1 VTGPL
6 TECPIPISEYP
17 RVLLAHGGG
26 GRLTQNLIE
35 RMLLPS
41 FDNPFLA
48 PLHDGALL
56 TIGDQRLALST
67 DSYVVRP
74 PFFPGGDIGRLAV
87 FGTANDL
94 AMCGARPLFLS
105 CGLILEEG
113 LLMEDLW
120 RVVLSIKEAARE
132 ANVQVVTGDSKVV
145 ERGKGDGVFINTS
158 GIGVVLPGIEIGPQR
173 VQPGDEIVLSGPI
186 GLHGIAIMALREGLS
201 LDAAVESDSAPVF
214 PLVEALADAGV
225 DIHMLRD
232 PTRGGLSSALNEIA
246 KKSGVGVVIE
256 EERIP
261 VGAGVE
267 GVCEIL
273 GLDPLYVANEGNF
286 VAFVRQGQGETAA
299 AVLQGHPL
307 GRQAVAIGRALEEHP
322 GTVVMRTRI
331 RGERIVDM
339 MSGEQL
345 PRIC

>member
-1 VTGPL
+1 MTLFP
-6 TECPIPISEYP
+6 ECPIPIDEYP

-26 GRLTQNLIE
+26 GRLTHNLIE

-56 TIGDQRLALST
+56 GIGDQRLAFTT
-67 DSYVVRP
+67 DSYVVQP

-105 CGLILEEG
+105 CGLIIEEG
-113 LLMEDLW
+113 LPMEELW
-120 RVVLSIKEAARE
+120 RVVVSMKEAAAE
-132 ANVQVVTGDSKVV
+132 AGVQIVTGDSKVV

-158 GIGVVLPGIEIGPQR
+158 GIGVVLPALDVGPQR
-173 VQPGDEIVLSGPI
+173 VQPGDEIVLSGSL
-186 GLHGIAIMALREGLS
+186 GQHGIAIMSLREGLS
-201 LDAAVESDSAPVF
+201 LNVAIESDSAPVF
-214 PLVEALADAGV
+214 PLVEALANTGI

-232 PTRGGLSSALNEIA
+232 PTRGGVSSALNEIA
-246 KKSGVGVVIE
+246 RKSSVGVVIE
-256 EERIP
+256 ERCLP
-261 VGAGVE
+261 VGPEVQ

-273 GLDPLYVANEGNF
+273 GLDPLYVANEGSF
-286 VAFVRQGQGETAA
+286 LAFVRASEGNR
-299 AVLQGHPL
+299 AVEVLRRHPL
-307 GRQAVAIGRALEEHP
+307 GSEAVVIGHVVAEHN
-322 GTVVMRTRI
+322 GAVVMKTQI
-331 RGERIVDM
+331 GGERIVDV

>member
-1 VTGPL
+1 MTIFP
-6 TECPIPISEYP
+6 ECPIPLTEYP

-26 GRLTQNLIE
+26 GRLTQSLIE
-35 RMLLPS
+35 KMLEPS
-41 FDNPFLA
+41 FDNPYLA
-48 PLHDGALL
+48 PLHDGALISL
-56 TIGDQRLALST
+56 DGTRLALST
-67 DSYVVRP
+67 DSYVVHP

-113 LLMEDLW
+113 LPMDDLW
-120 RVVLSIKEAARE
+120 RIVLSMKEAADE
-132 ANVQVVTGDSKVV
+132 AGVQIVTGDSKVV

-158 GIGVVLPGIEIGPQR
+158 GVGAVLPGVDIAPER
-173 VQPGDEIVLSGPI
+173 VHPGDEIVLSGPL
-186 GLHGIAIMALREGLS
+186 GLHGIAIMAMREGLS
-201 LDAAVESDSAPVF
+201 LEAEVRSDSAPVF
-214 PLVEALADAGV
+214 PLVEALAEAGIE
-225 DIHMLRD
+225 IHMLRD

-246 KKSGVGVVIE
+246 KKSGAGIVID
-256 EERIP
+256 EERLP
-261 VGAGVE
+261 VGPEVQ

-286 VAFVRQGQGETAA
+286 VALVAEGQGEKAA
-299 AVLQGHPL
+299 ELLRRFSLGSEAV
-307 GRQAVAIGRALEEHP
+307 VIGRVVDTHP

-331 RGERIVDM
+331 RGERIVDV

>member
-1 VTGPL
+1 MNPFPDCPTPL
-6 TECPIPISEYP
+6 SEYP

-26 GRLTQNLIE
+26 GRLTQSLIE
-35 RMLLPS
+35 KMLLPS

-56 TIGDQRLALST
+56 SLGDQRLAFST
-67 DSYVVRP
+67 DSYVVQP

-105 CGLILEEG
+105 CALILEEG
-113 LLMEDLW
+113 LPMEELW
-120 RVVLSIKEAARE
+120 RIIVSMKEAAQE
-132 ANVQVVTGDSKVV
+132 AGVQIVTGDSKVV

-158 GIGVVLPGIEIGPQR
+158 GIGAVLPGVEVGPQR
-173 VQPGDEIVLSGPI
+173 VRPGDEIVLSGPL
-186 GLHGIAIMALREGLS
+186 GVHGIAIMALREGLS
-201 LDAAVESDSAPVF
+201 LDADVKSDSAPVF
-214 PLVEALADAGV
+214 PMVRALVEEGIEL
-225 DIHMLRD
+225 HMLRD
-232 PTRGGLSSALNEIA
+232 PTRGGLSAALNETA
-246 KKSGVGVVIE
+246 KKSGVGMLIE
-256 EERIP
+256 EERLPIGP
-261 VGAGVE
+261 AVQ

-286 VAFVRQGQGETAA
+286 IAVVREGQGERAA
-299 AVLQGHPL
+299 EVLRRHPL
-307 GRQAVAIGRALEEHP
+307 GKEAVPIGRAVPEHP

-331 RGERIVDM
+331 RGERIVDV

>member
-1 VTGPL
+1 MTIFPDCPL
-6 TECPIPISEYP
+6 PINEYP

-35 RMLLPS
+35 RMLLPT

-56 TIGDQRLALST
+56 TLGDQRLAFST
-67 DSYVVRP
+67 DSYVVQP

-113 LLMEDLW
+113 LAMDDLW
-120 RVVLSIKEAARE
+120 RVVVSMREAARE
-132 ANVQVVTGDSKVV
+132 ANVQIVTGDSKVV
-145 ERGKGDGVFINTS
+145 ERGKGDGVFINTA
-158 GIGVVLPGIEIGPQR
+158 GIGLVLPGVDVGSQR
-173 VQPGDEIVLSGPI
+173 VQPGDEIVLSGSL

-201 LDAAVESDSAPVF
+201 LDVTVESDTAPVF
-214 PLVEALADAGV
+214 PLVEALANDGI

-246 KKSGVGVVIE
+246 KKAGMGIVID
-256 EERIP
+256 EERLP
-261 VGAGVE
+261 VSPEVQ

-286 VAFVRQGQGETAA
+286 IAFVPAGEGERAA
-299 AVLQGHPL
+299 SLLRELPHGEEAIV
-307 GRQAVAIGRALEEHP
+307 IGRVVAEHAR
-322 GTVVMRTRI
+322 TVVMRTRI
-331 RGERIVDM
+331 RGERIVDV

>member
-1 VTGPL
+1 MNLFPDCPL
-6 TECPIPISEYP
+6 PLSEYP

-26 GRLTQNLIE
+26 GRLTQSLIE
-35 RMLLPS
+35 KMLLPA

-56 TIGDQRLALST
+56 PLDGQRLAFST
-67 DSYVVRP
+67 DSYVVSP

-105 CGLILEEG
+105 CALILEEG
-113 LLMEDLW
+113 LRMESLW
-120 RVVLSIKEAARE
+120 RIIVSMKEAAQE
-132 ANVQVVTGDSKVV
+132 AGVQIVTGDSKVV

-158 GIGVVLPGIEIGPQR
+158 GIGAVLPGVEVGPQR
-173 VQPGDEIVLSGPI
+173 VRPGDEIVLSGPL
-186 GLHGIAIMALREGLS
+186 GVHGIAIMALREGLS
-201 LDAAVESDSAPVF
+201 LDADVKSDSAPVF
-214 PLVEALADAGV
+214 PMVRALVEEGIE
-225 DIHMLRD
+225 IHMLRD
-232 PTRGGLSSALNEIA
+232 PTRGGLSAALNETA
-246 KKSGVGVVIE
+246 NKSGVGMIIE
-256 EERIP
+256 EERLP
-261 VGAGVE
+261 VSPEVQ

-286 VAFVRQGQGETAA
+286 IAVVKEGWGERAA
-299 AVLQGHPL
+299 ELLRRHPL
-307 GRQAVAIGRALEEHP
+307 GKEAVAIGRAVPEHP
-322 GTVVMRTRI
+322 GTVIMRTRI
-331 RGERIVDM
+331 RGERVVDV

>member
-1 VTGPL
+1 MTLFP
-6 TECPIPISEYP
+6 ECPLPLDEYP

-35 RMLLPS
+35 RVLLPS
-41 FDNPFLA
+41 FDNPILA

-56 TIGDQRLALST
+56 DIDGRRLAFTT
-67 DSYVVRP
+67 DSYVVQP

-105 CGLILEEG
+105 CGLIIEEG
-113 LLMEDLW
+113 LPMEDLW
-120 RVVLSIKEAARE
+120 RVVVSMKNAAAEAG
-132 ANVQVVTGDSKVV
+132 VQIVTGDSKVV
-145 ERGKGDGVFINTS
+145 EHGKGDGVFINTS
-158 GIGVVLPGIEIGPQR
+158 GVGVVLPRLDIGAQR
-173 VQPGDEIVLSGPI
+173 VLPGDEIVLSGSL
-186 GLHGIAIMALREGLS
+186 GRHGIAIMALREGLS
-201 LDAAVESDSAPVF
+201 LDAVIESDSAPVF
-214 PLVEALADAGV
+214 PLVEALAAEGL

-232 PTRGGLSSALNEIA
+232 PTRGGVSSSLNEIA
-246 KKSGVGVVIE
+246 AKSGMGVQIE
-256 EERIP
+256 ENRLP
-261 VGAGVE
+261 VGPEVQ

-286 VAFVRQGQGETAA
+286 LAFVSAGQGER
-299 AVLQGHPL
+299 AVDVLRRHPL
-307 GRQAVAIGRALEEHP
+307 GSEAVVIGRAVAEHP
-322 GTVVMRTRI
+322 GTVAMKTRI
-331 RGERIVDM
+331 GGERIVDV

>member
-1 VTGPL
+1 MTIYPDCPL
-6 TECPIPISEYP
+6 PINEYP

-35 RMLLPS
+35 RMLLPT

-56 TIGDQRLALST
+56 TLGDQRLAFST
-67 DSYVVRP
+67 DSYVVQP

-113 LLMEDLW
+113 LAMDDLW
-120 RVVLSIKEAARE
+120 RVVVSMREAARE
-132 ANVQVVTGDSKVV
+132 ANVQIVTGDSKVV
-145 ERGKGDGVFINTS
+145 ERGKGDGVFINTA
-158 GIGVVLPGIEIGPQR
+158 GIGLVLPGIDVGSQR
-173 VQPGDEIVLSGPI
+173 VQPGDEIVLSGSL

-201 LDAAVESDSAPVF
+201 LDVTVESDTAPLF
-214 PLVEALADAGV
+214 PLVEALANGGI

-246 KKSGVGVVIE
+246 KKAGMGIVID
-256 EERIP
+256 EERLP
-261 VGAGVE
+261 VSPEVQ

-286 VAFVRQGQGETAA
+286 IAFVPAGEGERAA
-299 AVLQGHPL
+299 SLLRELPHGEEAIV
-307 GRQAVAIGRALEEHP
+307 IGRVVAEHAR
-322 GTVVMRTRI
+322 TVVMRTRI
-331 RGERIVDM
+331 RGERIVDV

>member
-1 VTGPL
+1 MNSFPD
-6 TECPIPISEYP
+6 CPIPLTEYP

-35 RMLLPS
+35 SMFLPS

-56 TIGDQRLALST
+56 SLGDQRLALTT
-67 DSYVVRP
+67 DSYVVQP
-74 PFFPGGDIGRLAV
+74 AFFPGGDIGRLAI

-113 LLMEDLW
+113 LPMEDLW
-120 RVVLSIKEAARE
+120 RVIVSMKEAAEE
-132 ANVQVVTGDSKVV
+132 ADVQVVTGDSKVV
-145 ERGKGDGVFINTS
+145 ERGKGDGIFINTS
-158 GIGVVLPGIEIGPQR
+158 GIGAVLPGVEVGPQR
-173 VQPGDEIVLSGPI
+173 VQPGDELVLSGPL
-186 GLHGIAIMALREGLS
+186 GLHGIALMALREGLS
-201 LDAAVESDSAPVF
+201 LEAEVASDSAPVF
-214 PLVEALADAGV
+214 PLVEALVEEGIE
-225 DIHMLRD
+225 IHMLRD
-232 PTRGGLSSALNEIA
+232 PTRGGLSSALNETA
-246 KKSGVGVVIE
+246 KKSQVGMLIE
-256 EERIP
+256 EERLPIGP
-261 VGAGVE
+261 EVQ

-286 VAFVRQGQGETAA
+286 VAMVREGQGERAA
-299 AVLQGHPL
+299 EVLRRHPL
-307 GRQAVAIGRALEEHP
+307 GKDAVLIGRAVPEHA
-322 GTVVMRTRI
+322 GTVVMRTKI
-331 RGERIVDM
+331 KGERIVDV

>member
-1 VTGPL
+1 MTIFPDCPL
-6 TECPIPISEYP
+6 PINEYP

-35 RMLLPS
+35 RMLLPT

-56 TIGDQRLALST
+56 TLGDQRLAFST
-67 DSYVVRP
+67 DSYVVQP

-113 LLMEDLW
+113 LAMDDLW
-120 RVVLSIKEAARE
+120 RVVVSMREAAQE
-132 ANVQVVTGDSKVV
+132 ANVQIVTGDSKVV
-145 ERGKGDGVFINTS
+145 ERGKGDGVFINTA
-158 GIGVVLPGIEIGPQR
+158 GIGLVLPGIDIGSQR
-173 VQPGDEIVLSGPI
+173 VQPGDEIVLSGSL

-201 LDAAVESDSAPVF
+201 LDVTVESDTAPVF
-214 PLVEALADAGV
+214 PLVEALANDGI

-246 KKSGVGVVIE
+246 KKAGMGIVID
-256 EERIP
+256 EERLP
-261 VGAGVE
+261 VSPEVQ

-286 VAFVRQGQGETAA
+286 IAFVPAGEGERAA
-299 AVLQGHPL
+299 SLLRRLPHGEEAIV
-307 GRQAVAIGRALEEHP
+307 IGRVVAKDA

-331 RGERIVDM
+331 RGERIVDV

>member
-1 VTGPL
+1 MTFFP
-6 TECPIPISEYP
+6 ECPLPLDEYP

-35 RMLLPS
+35 RVLLPS

-56 TIGDQRLALST
+56 DVDAGRLAFTT
-67 DSYVVRP
+67 DSYVVQP

-94 AMCGARPLFLS
+94 AMCGARPLYLS
-105 CGLILEEG
+105 CGLIIEEG
-113 LLMEDLW
+113 LPMEDLW
-120 RVVLSIKEAARE
+120 RVIVSMKEAAVE
-132 ANVQVVTGDSKVV
+132 AGVQVVTGDSKVV
-145 ERGKGDGVFINTS
+145 ERGKGDGVFINTA
-158 GIGVVLPGIEIGPQR
+158 GIGAVLPGLDVGSQR
-173 VQPGDEIVLSGPI
+173 VQPGDEIVLSGSL
-186 GLHGIAIMALREGLS
+186 GRHGIAIMALREGLS
-201 LDAAVESDSAPVF
+201 LDAAIESDSAPVF
-214 PLVEALADAGV
+214 PLVEALVDEGI

-232 PTRGGLSSALNEIA
+232 PTRGGVSSSLNEIA
-246 KKSGVGVVIE
+246 GKSGAGIVIE
-256 EERIP
+256 ESRLP
-261 VGAGVE
+261 VGPEVQ

-286 VAFVRQGQGETAA
+286 LAFVGAGQGER
-299 AVLQGHPL
+299 AVEVLRGYSL
-307 GRQAVAIGRALEEHP
+307 GREAVVIGRAVEEHP
-322 GTVVMRTRI
+322 GVVIMKTLI
-331 RGERIVDM
+331 GGERIVDV

>member
-1 VTGPL
+1 MSLFPD
-6 TECPIPISEYP
+6 CPIPLSEYP

-26 GRLTQNLIE
+26 GRLTQSLIE
-35 RMLLPS
+35 KMLLPS

-56 TIGDQRLALST
+56 SLGEQRLAFST
-67 DSYVVRP
+67 DSYVVQP

-105 CGLILEEG
+105 CALILEEG
-113 LLMEDLW
+113 LPMEELW
-120 RVVLSIKEAARE
+120 RIIVSMKEAAQE
-132 ANVQVVTGDSKVV
+132 AGVQIVTGDSKVV

-158 GIGVVLPGIEIGPQR
+158 GIGAVLPGVEVGPQR
-173 VQPGDEIVLSGPI
+173 VRPGDEIVLSGPL
-186 GLHGIAIMALREGLS
+186 GVHGIAIMALREGLS
-201 LDAAVESDSAPVF
+201 LDADVKSDSAPVF
-214 PLVEALADAGV
+214 PMVRALVEAGIEL
-225 DIHMLRD
+225 HMLRD
-232 PTRGGLSSALNEIA
+232 PTRGGLSAALNETA
-246 KKSGVGVVIE
+246 RKSGVGMLIE
-256 EERIP
+256 EERLPISP
-261 VGAGVE
+261 EVQ

-286 VAFVRQGQGETAA
+286 VAVVREGRGERAA
-299 AVLQGHPL
+299 EVLRRHPL
-307 GRQAVAIGRALEEHP
+307 GNEAVPIGRAVPEHP

-331 RGERIVDM
+331 RGERIVDV

>member
-1 VTGPL
+1 MTLFP
-6 TECPIPISEYP
+6 ECPIPLTEYP

-35 RMLLPS
+35 KMLEPS
-41 FDNPFLA
+41 FDNPYLA

-56 TIGDQRLALST
+56 SLNGQRLALST
-67 DSYVVRP
+67 DSYVVHP

-113 LLMEDLW
+113 LPMDDLW
-120 RVVLSIKEAARE
+120 RVVLSMKQAADEAD
-132 ANVQVVTGDSKVV
+132 VQIVTGDSKVV

-158 GIGVVLPGIEIGPQR
+158 GIGAVLSGVDIGPQR
-173 VQPGDEIVLSGPI
+173 VRPGDEIVLSGPL
-186 GLHGIAIMALREGLS
+186 GLHGIAIMAMREGLS
-201 LDAAVESDSAPVF
+201 LEAEVESDSAPVF
-214 PLVEALADAGV
+214 PLVKALAEAGIE
-225 DIHMLRD
+225 IHMLRD

-246 KKSGVGVVIE
+246 KKSGVGIVID
-256 EERIP
+256 EERLP
-261 VGAGVE
+261 VGPQVQ

-286 VAFVRQGQGETAA
+286 IALIREGQGGK
-299 AVLQGHPL
+299 AVEALRHYPL
-307 GRQAVAIGRALEEHP
+307 GREAAHIGGVISAHS
-322 GTVVMRTRI
+322 GTVVMKTRI
-331 RGERIVDM
+331 GGERIVDV

>member
-1 VTGPL
+1 MTIFP
-6 TECPIPISEYP
+6 ECPLPLDEYP

-35 RMLLPS
+35 RVLLPS
-41 FDNPFLA
+41 FDSPLLA

-56 TIGDQRLALST
+56 DVEGRLAFTT
-67 DSYVVRP
+67 DSYVVQP

-87 FGTANDL
+87 FGTSNDL

-105 CGLILEEG
+105 CGLIIEEG
-113 LLMEDLW
+113 LPMEDLW
-120 RVVLSIKEAARE
+120 RVVVSMKEAAAE
-132 ANVQVVTGDSKVV
+132 AGVQIVTGDSKVV

-158 GIGVVLPGIEIGPQR
+158 GIGVVLPGVDVGSQR
-173 VQPGDEIVLSGPI
+173 IQVGDEIVLSGSL
-186 GLHGIAIMALREGLS
+186 GRHGIAIMALREGLS
-201 LDAAVESDSAPVF
+201 LDAAIESDSAAVF
-214 PLVEALADAGV
+214 PLVEALALEGI

-232 PTRGGLSSALNEIA
+232 PTRGGVSSSLNEIA
-246 KKSGVGVVIE
+246 GKSGLGMQIE
-256 EERIP
+256 ESRLP
-261 VGAGVE
+261 VWPEVQ

-286 VAFVRQGQGETAA
+286 LAFVGAGEGERVAEIMRR
-299 AVLQGHPL
+299 HPL
-307 GRQAVAIGRALEEHP
+307 GSEAVVIGRVTSEHP
-322 GTVVMRTRI
+322 KTVVMKTRI
-331 RGERIVDM
+331 GGERIVDM

>member
-1 VTGPL
+1 MTIFP
-6 TECPIPISEYP
+6 ECPLPLDEYP

-35 RMLLPS
+35 RLLLPS
-41 FDNPFLA
+41 FDNPYLA

-56 TIGDQRLALST
+56 NLDGARLAFTT
-67 DSYVVRP
+67 DSYVVQP

-105 CGLILEEG
+105 CGLIIEEG
-113 LLMEDLW
+113 LPMEDLW
-120 RVVLSIKEAARE
+120 RVIVSMKEAANE
-132 ANVQVVTGDSKVV
+132 AGVQIVTGDSKVV
-145 ERGKGDGVFINTS
+145 ERGKGDGVFVNTS
-158 GIGVVLPGIEIGPQR
+158 GVGAVLPGLDVGPQR
-173 VQPGDEIVLSGPI
+173 VQVGDEIVISGSL
-186 GLHGIAIMALREGLS
+186 GRHGIAIMALREGLS
-201 LDAAVESDSAPVF
+201 LDAAIESDSAPVF
-214 PLVEALADAGV
+214 PLVQALAEAGI

-232 PTRGGLSSALNEIA
+232 PTRGGVSSSLNEIA
-246 KKSGVGVVIE
+246 GKSGTGVVIE
-256 EERIP
+256 ESALPIGP
-261 VGAGVE
+261 DVQ

-286 VAFVRQGQGETAA
+286 LAFVSAGQGERAA
-299 AVLQGHPL
+299 ATLREHAL
-307 GRQAVAIGRALEEHP
+307 GREAAVIGRAVREHA
-322 GTVVMRTRI
+322 GTVVMRTLVG
-331 RGERIVDM
+331 GERIVDV

>member
-1 VTGPL
+1 MTGPFI
-6 TECPIPISEYP
+6 ECPIPISEYP

-41 FDNPFLA
+41 FDNPLLA

-158 GIGVVLPGIEIGPQR
+158 GIGVVLPGVEIGPQR

-214 PLVEALADAGV
+214 PLLEALAAAGV

-256 EERIP
+256 EERLP

-299 AVLQGHPL
+299 AVLHGHPL
-307 GRQAVAIGRALEEHP
+307 GRQAVAIGRALTEHP